1 MSAAPNLS
9 TGLNNGAGI
18 KQRILSLMALYDIS
32 KLELAAAMR
41 MSLDT
46 FYRRLKNPDE
56 FTFGEL
62 RKAAKKLKTTVS
74 ALTEGIM

>member
-1 MSAAPNLS
+1 MSR
-9 TGLNNGAGI
+9 
-18 KQRILSLMALYDIS
+18 KILSLMVLYGIS
-32 KLELAAAMR
+32 KQEMAACLC

-46 FYRRLKNPDE
+46 FYRRLKKPDD

-74 ALTEGIM
+74 AITDELK